1 MGQWQKIAIARAL
14 FRGADITILDEPSS
28 ALDPEAEDF
37 LFKSFAKHCGNK
49 GAVLVSHR
57 LSSVFMADRVF
68 LMEKGT
74 LLESGTHDELMRL
87 NGRYAELYRMQA
99 EKYLKDGAG
108 RDK

>member
-1 MGQWQKIAIARAL
+1 M
-14 FRGADITILDEPSS
+14 
-28 ALDPEAEDF
+28 
-37 LFKSFAKHCGNK
+37 
-49 GAVLVSHR
+49 SHR